1 MQMTKPMKHFHSLI
15 LIIAALLMAPA
26 VASAQGKV
34 YKPHPER
41 QKVEQPKATK
51 PKSGKS
57 KKNNKPAPIKK
68 DVPAQSQAPETTPVP
83 QPAPPVKQQPQP
95 KPKPAFTPRTTY
107 NNLDLQAVRDGQ
119 TCYISQLE
127 WVTMS
132 DAEHSRYD
140 RKGVVVV
147 GSVVDPF
154 VVDLYDSGEDMT
166 WEEAMN
172 IYGDSLPSLEQAEEM
187 ARQYE
192 EINAAILAF
201 GGDNNPNLYYW
212 TKVESD
218 PYCAWFFDLFNG
230 GVNPCNKIDA
240 SRVRAVAPVPP
251 SSAM

>member
-1 MQMTKPMKHFHSLI
+1 MKHLRTLLLI
-15 LIIAALLMAPA
+15 LAAMLMVPS
-26 VASAQGKV
+26 VAMAQGKI

-41 QKVEQPKATK
+41 SKSVSN
-51 PKSGKS
+51 SGKGKVNKDKVNNS
-57 KKNNKPAPIKK
+57 KNGRGNNTKK
-68 DVPAQSQAPETTPVP
+68 KKSYP
-83 QPAPPVKQQPQP
+83 
-95 KPKPAFTPRTTY
+95 FH
-107 NNLDLQAVRDGQ
+107 NLDLMAVRDGQ

-192 EINAAILAF
+192 EINAAIIAY
-201 GGDNNPNLYYW
+201 GGDKNPARLYW
-212 TKVESD
+212 TKDEHKDDSSI
-218 PYCAWFFDLFNG
+218 AWVFN
-230 GVNPCNKIDA
+230 VNNGYVNVSYKANPN
-240 SRVRAVAPVPP
+240 RVRVVAPVP